1 MINDFEKLKN
11 IDYTKFKNERVSSNL
26 KELIDKT
33 NNAIIGKIYDLQSK
47 NLLSSINNISE
58 NNQNSSNANN
68 NYLGGSKVGTKI
80 EQIINNNGQELSSET
95 KNVIRG

>member
-58 NNQNSSNANN
+58 NNILIN
-68 NYLGGSKVGTKI
+68 L
-80 EQIINNNGQELSSET
+80 II
-95 KNVIRG
+95 V

>member
-33 NNAIIGKIYDLQSK
+33 NNAIIGKIYDYNQKIYYLQ
-47 NLLSSINNISE
+47 LIIF
-58 NNQNSSNANN
+58 Q
-68 NYLGGSKVGTKI
+68 KI
-80 EQIINNNGQELSSET
+80 IKILQMQIIIIRVDQRKEQKLNKLSIIMD
-95 KNVIRG
+95 KN

>member
-47 NLLSSINNISE
+47 NLLSSIK
-58 NNQNSSNANN
+58 
-68 NYLGGSKVGTKI
+68 YFRK
-80 EQIINNNGQELSSET
+80 
-95 KNVIRG
+95 

>member
-58 NNQNSSNANN
+58 NNILIN
-68 NYLGGSKVGTKI
+68 LIIKI
-80 EQIINNNGQELSSET
+80 LQMQIIIIRVDQRKEQKLNKLSIIMD
-95 KNVIRG
+95 KN

>member
-33 NNAIIGKIYDLQSK
+33 NNAIIGKIYDYNQKIYYLQ
-47 NLLSSINNISE
+47 LIIF
-58 NNQNSSNANN
+58 Q
-68 NYLGGSKVGTKI
+68 KI
-80 EQIINNNGQELSSET
+80 IKIIQMQIIIIRVDQRKEQKLNKLSIIMD
-95 KNVIRG
+95 KN